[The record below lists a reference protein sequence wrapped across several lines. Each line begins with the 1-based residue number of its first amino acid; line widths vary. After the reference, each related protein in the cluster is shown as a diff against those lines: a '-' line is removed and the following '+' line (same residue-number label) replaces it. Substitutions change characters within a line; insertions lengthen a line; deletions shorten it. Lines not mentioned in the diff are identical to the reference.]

1 MNFVFRVIQNSQN
14 HNSKYPSLGHIVKRC
29 VRLNCFVV
37 KTKDSQQNFVNYPCK
52 NLVRFFHLKDSTWYA
67 FLRGVLSSVFGCQSE
82 TRTHNLRINSA
93 LLYRLSYPTI
103 CRITLAILQNI
114 IKGVV
119 FNYKLFANCKT
130 KIKLWDIIFFSKILA
145 DKISLNENNTLITN
159 NCWLIVTSCSFT
171 EQLIFKS

>member
-1 MNFVFRVIQNSQN
+1 MQKSRQI
-14 HNSKYPSLGHIVKRC
+14 
-29 VRLNCFVV
+29 
-37 KTKDSQQNFVNYPCK
+37 
-52 NLVRFFHLKDSTWYA
+52 FHLKDSTWYA
-67 FLRGVLSSVFGCQSE
+67 FFKRRVEFCFGCQSE

-119 FNYKLFANCKT
+119 FNYKLFVNCKT
-130 KIKLWDIIFFSKILA
+130 KIKLWNIIFVNKILA

-159 NCWLIVTSCSFT
+159 NYWLIVTSCSFT
-171 EQLIFKS
+171 EQLVFKS

>member
-1 MNFVFRVIQNSQN
+1 MGFLLNNTDVLSIN
-14 HNSKYPSLGHIVKRC
+14 
-29 VRLNCFVV
+29 RLSRQFLPFYYCHSSHRLKPVGFL
-37 KTKDSQQNFVNYPCK
+37 T
-52 NLVRFFHLKDSTWYA
+52 LFHLKDSTWYA
-67 FLRGVLSSVFGCQSE
+67 LLRGVLSSVFGCQSE

-119 FNYKLFANCKT
+119 FNYKLFVNCKT
-130 KIKLWDIIFFSKILA
+130 KIKLWDIIFFSKILT

-159 NCWLIVTSCSFT
+159 NYWLIVTSCSFT
-171 EQLIFKS
+171 KQLVFKS

>member
-1 MNFVFRVIQNSQN
+1 MFFGVIQNSQN

-29 VRLNCFVV
+29 VRLNYFVI

-52 NLVRFFHLKDSTWYA
+52 NLVRFSFKRLNVVRIFKRRVE
-67 FLRGVLSSVFGCQSE
+67 FCFGCQSE

-119 FNYKLFANCKT
+119 FNYKLFVNCKT
-130 KIKLWDIIFFSKILA
+130 KIKLWNIIFFNKILA

-159 NCWLIVTSCSFT
+159 NYWLIVTSCSFT
-171 EQLIFKS
+171 KQLVFKS